1 MQILNTY
8 FGGKIPM
15 YVGDLDLYDPAK
27 LHTPAAAANAVSGA
41 LANGDEND
49 RAAANSA
56 RTQSQPAQER
66 SGEPVQWEPAV
77 ESWHI
82 DKMAVA
88 SASKAV
94 KATKTLDALRK
105 FICQFHKKVVRSDFA
120 MLRMHC
126 CT

>member
-56 RTQSQPAQER
+56 RTQSQPAQ
-66 SGEPVQWEPAV
+66 
-77 ESWHI
+77 
-82 DKMAVA
+82 
-88 SASKAV
+88 
-94 KATKTLDALRK
+94 RK
-105 FICQFHKKVVRSDFA
+105 QR
-120 MLRMHC
+120 
-126 CT
+126 